1 MIREVKAVVVCS
13 PINWNNMLAGLKDF
27 LDRLTS
33 LQNMS
38 ILGKESMTTGR
49 IVGILINGNEDG
61 ASKIMTDI
69 FFYFQQCPILFHI
82 QHSRCRK

>member
-38 ILGKESMTTGR
+38 LLGKESMTTGWV
-49 IVGILINGNEDG
+49 VGTH
-61 ASKIMTDI
+61 KW
-69 FFYFQQCPILFHI
+69 
-82 QHSRCRK
+82 